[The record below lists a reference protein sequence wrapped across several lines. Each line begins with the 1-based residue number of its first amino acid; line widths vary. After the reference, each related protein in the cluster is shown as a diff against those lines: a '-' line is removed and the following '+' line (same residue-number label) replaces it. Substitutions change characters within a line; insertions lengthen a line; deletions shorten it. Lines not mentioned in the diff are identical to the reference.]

1 MVPIAPHRDM
11 GRLQGVT
18 HHAGQVVPVRIQ
30 VDRQT
35 GRKHHH
41 RVFGVITG
49 PVEAA
54 VHQLLVLQDPDTD
67 ADGQRGD
74 PDPGQGA

>member
-1 MVPIAPHRDM
+1 MC
-11 GRLQGVT
+11 RLQGVI
-18 HHAGQVVPVRIQ
+18 HHAGQVVPDRIQ
-30 VDRQT
+30 VDRVHQT

-54 VHQLLVLQDPDTD
+54 VHQLLHPAAQRIEQRRRD
-67 ADGQRGD
+67 QRGRGHRD
-74 PDPGQGA
+74 RR